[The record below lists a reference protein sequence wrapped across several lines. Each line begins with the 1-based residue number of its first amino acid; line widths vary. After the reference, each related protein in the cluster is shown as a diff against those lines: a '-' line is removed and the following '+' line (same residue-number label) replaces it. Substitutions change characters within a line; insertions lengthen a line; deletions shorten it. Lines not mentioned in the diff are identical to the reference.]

1 MSDLKL
7 LKLISKSDVT
17 LIAECFCAQWVD
29 AVHENRGKENGKC
42 SANRS
47 DFINFWLS
55 SSMLW

>member
-1 MSDLKL
+1 MSDLMF

-29 AVHENRGKENGKC
+29 AVYENRGKENGKC

-47 DFINFWLS
+47 DYINFWLS
-55 SSMLW
+55 SNMLS

>member
-17 LIAECFCAQWVD
+17 LIAECFHTQWID
-29 AVHENRGKENGKC
+29 AVYENRGKENGKC

-47 DFINFWLS
+47 DYINFWLS
-55 SSMLW
+55 SNMLS